1 MLAKAFWEDR
11 SGNPA
16 VKYAPGD
23 EIPDDHPKRDWLL
36 RSKIAAVVEEP
47 AEAVDV
53 ADDQDD
59 AVDVVDDDQAVDNTP
74 ADDVEEPVKADTAKP
89 KPTDSVDAHRN
100 YLKARKIDTKGL
112 TRQQMIKIIAGL
124 ED

>member
-11 SGNPA
+11 SGDPA

-47 AEAVDV
+47 VKVDA

-59 AVDVVDDDQAVDNTP
+59 AVDVVDDAQDVDDTP
-74 ADDVEEPVKADTAKP
+74 VDDVEEPVKVDAAKP

-112 TRQQMIKIIAGL
+112 TRPQMIKIIAGL

>member
-11 SGNPA
+11 SGNPS
-16 VKYAPGD
+16 VKYSPGD

-36 RSKIAAVVEEP
+36 RSKIAV
-47 AEAVDV
+47 AVDEPVKV
-53 ADDQDD
+53 AEVIDDQDD

-74 ADDVEEPVKADTAKP
+74 ADDVDEPVKVDTAKP
-89 KPTDSVDAHRN
+89 KPTDSIDDHRA

-112 TRQQMIKIIAGL
+112 TRAQMIKIIAGL

>member
-11 SGNPA
+11 SGDPA

-47 AEAVDV
+47 VEAVDV
-53 ADDQDD
+53 ADDQD
-59 AVDVVDDDQAVDNTP
+59 DVVDDDQAVDNTP
-74 ADDVEEPVKADTAKP
+74 ADDVDEPVKVDTAKP
-89 KPTDSVDAHRN
+89 KPTDSIDDHRA

-112 TRQQMIKIIAGL
+112 TRAQMIKIIAGL

>member
-11 SGNPA
+11 SGDPV
-16 VKYAPGD
+16 VKYTPGD
-23 EIPDDHPKRDWLL
+23 EIPDDHPKREWLI
-36 RSKIAAVVEEP
+36 RSGIAAVVEEP

-59 AVDVVDDDQAVDNTP
+59 AVDDAQDVDNTP
-74 ADDVEEPVKADTAKP
+74 ADEVQEPVKVDTAKP
-89 KPTDSVDAHRN
+89 KPTDSIDDHRA

-112 TRQQMIKIIAGL
+112 TRAQMIKIIAGL